1 MLERQ
6 VPGRGPAEFRCSPK
20 RVMRGTWGWFDNFVR
35 WPAPH
40 AVCPAVLQILS
51 PVWHMKHQAPNAVNR
66 VLMRSPVEAVF
77 FLLLSTPWSAA
88 FAQTSLQDEIEQLRK
103 QVAAQQE
110 QINELRQMLYEQ
122 SKLTAATPP
131 RSAESQ
137 TTTGSEHVVA
147 VAVAETDSS
156 LQKRVARQQAI
167 PAPPQGMESGKQS
180 LAIRAGPLSLAPT
193 GFIDYSQVW
202 RSKTVT
208 SGLPTNFAA
217 IPFNNTVEGQRRQTL
232 SSAANSRLGM
242 QINATFSN
250 LRILGVVE
258 TDFLGY
264 QPGNVSTT
272 ANSYGLRLRLAF
284 ADVQAGK
291 WEILGGQAWTLLTPG
306 RKDIS
311 ALPGGLML
319 TEDLD
324 PNIQSGLVWAR
335 SPQLRVVYRPRKGIA
350 LGASFESG
358 DAYVGGSSGAGT
370 ITLPSALAPNY
381 FNQVDLGTGGLA
393 VPNPHLDFI
402 GKIAF
407 DWTNWGRATHLEAAG
422 MVNKFAFYNPLTS
435 QHFSIVGGGASVNA
449 GIEIAKNVTLFTA
462 NYYSDGGGR
471 FIYGEAPALIIEGNG
486 APSLLHAM
494 STLNGVEYQAT
505 PKWRL
510 WAFYGG
516 TYIGRNV
523 AIDPSNGQPVGYGY
537 TGSPDSQNRSIQEL
551 TGGFTRVFRRDPTF
565 GTFQFSGQYSWLVR
579 HPSYVAAGQPGSANL
594 NMLYLGLRYLL
605 PAPAAG
611 K

>member
-1 MLERQ
+1 VL
-6 VPGRGPAEFRCSPK
+6 VLVVSAP
-20 RVMRGTWGWFDNFVR
+20 WF
-35 WPAPH
+35 
-40 AVCPAVLQILS
+40 
-51 PVWHMKHQAPNAVNR
+51 
-66 VLMRSPVEAVF
+66 
-77 FLLLSTPWSAA
+77 AA
-88 FAQTSLQDEIEQLRK
+88 FAQTPLQDEVEELRK

-110 QINELRQMLYEQ
+110 QINELRRLLENQ
-122 SKLTAATPP
+122 SKLLAAMPERSVQP
-131 RSAESQ
+131 RPAIM
-137 TTTGSEHVVA
+137 SEHA
-147 VAVAETDSS
+147 VDATETAVSVQTE
-156 LQKRVARQQAI
+156 V
-167 PAPPQGMESGKQS
+167 GKQPATARAPH
-180 LAIRAGPLSLAPT
+180 AIEGGKSPLTIGIGPVVLTPT

-232 SSAANSRLGM
+232 SNAANSRLGM
-242 QINATFSN
+242 QLNATLSG

-272 ANSYGLRLRLAF
+272 TNSYGLRLRLAF

-291 WEILGGQAWTLLTPG
+291 WEILGGQEWTLLTPG
-306 RKDIS
+306 RKGIS
-311 ALPGGLML
+311 ALPSGLML

-335 SPQLRVVYRPRKGIA
+335 TPQFRAVYRPRQGIT

-407 DWTNWGRATHLEAAG
+407 DWTNWGRAMHLEAAG
-422 MVNKFAFYNPLTS
+422 MINTFAFYNPLIN
-435 QHFSIVGGGASVNA
+435 QHFSILGGGGSVNA
-449 GIEIAKNVTLFTA
+449 GIEVAKNLTLFTA

-486 APSLLHAM
+486 APSLLHSM
-494 STLNGVEYQAT
+494 STLDGVEYQAT

-516 TYIGRNV
+516 TYIDKNV

-537 TGSPDSQNRSIQEL
+537 TGSPNSQNRSIQEL
-551 TGGFTRVFRRDPTF
+551 TAGFTRVFRRDPIF

-579 HPSYVAAGQPGSANL
+579 HPWYVASGQPASANI
-594 NMLYLGLRYLL
+594 NMLYLGIRYLL